1 MSDNNFIRIKI
12 KFIKTFLSPNH
23 MKATFLSIDHS
34 HPYCHT
40 NHITHK
46 LRVNETTHTL
56 SLSLSLYIYIYI
68 YIYIHTLYPTKL
80 HVKMNHHDSLVGEVA
95 ITFTYTKNYYKPKRK
110 KKKKKVVVV
119 VVECY
124 NCKHTPRDTGSFPPA
139 LHNKVRVS
147 LHKMIKATA

>member
-1 MSDNNFIRIKI
+1 MKIFIKSVIISIKKKRLKGWLIVNFYLDNLKTTMSDNNFIRIKI

-56 SLSLSLYIYIYI
+56 SLSLSLSLSLYIYIYI
-68 YIYIHTLYPTKL
+68 YIYIYTHTHTIPHKTACENESSWFIGGWGSYNIYIHKKL
-80 HVKMNHHDSLVGEVA
+80 L
-95 ITFTYTKNYYKPKRK
+95 
-110 KKKKKVVVV
+110 
-119 VVECY
+119 
-124 NCKHTPRDTGSFPPA
+124 
-139 LHNKVRVS
+139 
-147 LHKMIKATA
+147 